1 MDELGQAT
9 PDMVVPRDDIDLIV
23 HGRGFMGQYT
33 PLSRGNLEQKLL
45 NEYVFINYYE
55 IQKSFSNYFIDSCH
69 SF

>member
-45 NEYVFINYYE
+45 NEYVFLNYY
-55 IQKSFSNYFIDSCH
+55 
-69 SF
+69 